1 MTNGKKRFIFLA
13 TAAPHLPPS
22 IYKFMPRRK
31 TPKIDFDREILSIEP
46 PKSYKSLMYG
56 VLTVF
61 IFFVLVFVGLKII
74 SQRNAGMITDE
85 SAMTSQGLYV
95 VQKGDSLWTIAVAK
109 YGDGYKWV
117 EIAKANNLSNPS
129 KIEAGM
135 RIIIPDINMA
145 IAITEFPSLTVEPP
159 TSTPA
164 PTRVPAKEA
173 TPQATTIPAAKAP
186 KASPAMQPSK
196 QTVPDGKKISGNSY
210 TVVKGDYLWDIAI
223 RAYGDGYKWVDIAR
237 ANKLANPDIIH
248 SGNKF
253 IIPR

>member
-1 MTNGKKRFIFLA
+1 
-13 TAAPHLPPS
+13 
-22 IYKFMPRRK
+22 MPRRK
-31 TPKIDFDREILSIEP
+31 TRKIDFDREILSIEP

-85 SAMTSQGLYV
+85 SASTSQNVYV

-109 YGDGYKWV
+109 YNDGYKWV

-129 KIEAGM
+129 KIETGM
-135 RIIIPDINMA
+135 KLVIPDINMA
-145 IAITEFPSLTVEPP
+145 IAITELPSLTVAPP
-159 TSTPA
+159 TSTPTPTRA
-164 PTRVPAKEA
+164 PTPTAMPVTQVNTSELA
-173 TPQATTIPAAKAP
+173 T
-186 KASPAMQPSK
+186 
-196 QTVPDGKKISGNSY
+196 GEKIRGNSY
-210 TVVKGDYLWDIAI
+210 TVVKGDYLWEIAI
-223 RAYGDGYKWVDIAR
+223 RAYGDGYRWVDIAR
-237 ANKLANPDIIH
+237 VNKLANPDLIH